1 MADKSPANAAT
12 IAVLPLLLIWM
23 AAILPVYY
31 PNMGGD
37 GLALPQNILAWAVMA
52 LTTLIVTFT
61 ICLGRTRLSL
71 TPTARL
77 LLLGIA
83 VLALPL
89 LYTRPEWREDAL
101 WRCAGLLG
109 GWLFY
114 VACLQLRL
122 NARQRELLLY
132 GLLFAV
138 SIQALLAA
146 LQLFAPGWAWVAPD
160 GGRVY
165 AVFQQPNVLG
175 SFIATGLALAQWAL
189 FLPAFSSARS
199 ERQRQVLL
207 FTLLT
212 AFVTVLV
219 LVQSRAGW
227 LGGAVAASLLLWR
240 LCRRRPRT
248 ARLACCAL
256 ALGLT
261 LGVTI
266 QLTGFGLGEQTG
278 FLDRSPSNGTRLTML
293 QDTVAMIFAK
303 PLLGWGY
310 GGFEYSF
317 AHFRLQTMPW
327 REVLEV
333 AGHPHNEILLWW
345 VEGGLPALAGI
356 AIVIVAGARL
366 LKRAWQRD
374 REAPAG
380 VRVGL
385 FLVLLPML
393 IHTQLEYPFYLS
405 APHWLAFLLL
415 LALLDGQTGEPRPQP
430 FAKALSLPVAMTM
443 VGVLVM
449 AFFAWQGRMALTQSE
464 RTLLTTI
471 DSIEQMPPPAA
482 WIYQERKTFD
492 EQSHA
497 LLVYNQ
503 TRDDALLTSYRQWA
517 NDYLERRIDANVYA
531 TLIMILRYQGAQA
544 EADAR
549 LREAAFLFAQDARFR

>member
-23 AAILPVYY
+23 AAILPVYH

-37 GLALPQNILAWAVMA
+37 GLALPQNILAWGVMA

-61 ICLGRTRLSL
+61 VCLGRIRLSL

-114 VACLQLRL
+114 VACLQLRVT
-122 NARQRELLLY
+122 ARQRERLLF

-138 SIQALLAA
+138 GIQALLAA
-146 LQLFAPGWAWVAPD
+146 LQLFAPALAWVSPN

-165 AVFQQPNVLG
+165 GVFQQPNVLG
-175 SFIATGLALAQWAL
+175 SFIATGLALALWLLLAPFSAPTRRQIPLLAL
-189 FLPAFSSARS
+189 LAAFSA
-199 ERQRQVLL
+199 L
-207 FTLLT
+207 
-212 AFVTVLV
+212 LV
-219 LVQSRAGW
+219 LIQSRAAW
-227 LGGAVAASLLLWR
+227 LGAALAAALLLWR
-240 LCRRRPRT
+240 FARQRPAASRW
-248 ARLACCAL
+248 AGGAL
-256 ALGLT
+256 LLGAAIGLT
-261 LGVTI
+261 VLF
-266 QLTGFGLGEQTG
+266 TGFGLETSGVL
-278 FLDRSPSNGTRLTML
+278 LDREFSNSARLTML
-293 QDTVAMIFAK
+293 HDVGAMILAK

-345 VEGGLPALAGI
+345 VEGGLTALAGI
-356 AIVIVAGARL
+356 AIVLAAGVRL
-366 LKRAWQRD
+366 LKSAWQRD
-374 REAPAG
+374 REQPNGA
-380 VRVGL
+380 RVGL

-415 LALLDGQTGEPRPQP
+415 LALLDGQTGEPRQLP
-430 FAKALSLPVAMTM
+430 FAKTLSLPVALAAL
-443 VGVLVM
+443 GVLVM
-449 AFFAWQGRMALTQSE
+449 AAFAWQGRMALTQSE
-464 RTLLTTI
+464 RTMLANI

-482 WIYQERKTFD
+482 WIYRERKTFD

-503 TRDDALLTSYRQWA
+503 TRDDALLTGYRQWA
-517 NDYLERRIDANVYA
+517 NAYLQHRIDANVYA
-531 TLIMILRYQGAQA
+531 TLIMILRYQGDQAQ
-544 EADAR
+544 ADAR
-549 LREAAFLFAQDARFR
+549 QREAAFLFARDARFR

>member
-1 MADKSPANAAT
+1 MADKSPAYAAT
-12 IAVLPLLLIWM
+12 IAVLLLIWM
-23 AAILPVYY
+23 AAVLPVYY
-31 PNMGGD
+31 PNMGGN
-37 GLALPQNILAWAVMA
+37 GLALPQNILAWGVMA

-61 ICLGRTRLSL
+61 VCLGRIRLSL

-114 VACLQLRL
+114 VACLQLRVT
-122 NARQRELLLY
+122 ARQRELLLF

-138 SIQALLAA
+138 GIQALLAA
-146 LQLFAPGWAWVAPD
+146 LQLFAPALAWVSPN

-165 AVFQQPNVLG
+165 GVFQQPNVLG
-175 SFIATGLALAQWAL
+175 SFIATGLALALWLLLASFSAPTRRQIPLLAL
-189 FLPAFSSARS
+189 LVAFSA
-199 ERQRQVLL
+199 L
-207 FTLLT
+207 
-212 AFVTVLV
+212 LV
-219 LVQSRAGW
+219 LIQSRAAW
-227 LGGAVAASLLLWR
+227 LGAALAAALLLWR
-240 LCRRRPRT
+240 FAHQRPAASRW
-248 ARLACCAL
+248 AGGAL
-256 ALGLT
+256 LLGAAIGLT
-261 LGVTI
+261 VLF
-266 QLTGFGLGEQTG
+266 TGFGLDGRAGLIGRE
-278 FLDRSPSNGTRLTML
+278 LSNSARLTML
-293 QDTVAMIFAK
+293 HDVGAMILAK

-345 VEGGLPALAGI
+345 VEGGLTALAGI
-356 AIVIVAGARL
+356 AIVLAAGVRL
-366 LKRAWQRD
+366 LKSAWQRD
-374 REAPAG
+374 REQPNGA
-380 VRVGL
+380 RVGL

-415 LALLDGQTGEPRPQP
+415 LALLDGQTGEPRQLP
-430 FAKALSLPVAMTM
+430 FAKALSLPVALAAL
-443 VGVLVM
+443 GVLVM
-449 AFFAWQGRMALTQSE
+449 AAFAWQGRMALTQSE
-464 RTLLTTI
+464 RTMLANI

-482 WIYQERKTFD
+482 WIYRERKTFD

-503 TRDDALLTSYRQWA
+503 TRDDALLTGYRQWA
-517 NDYLERRIDANVYA
+517 NAYLQRRIDANVYA
-531 TLIMILRYQGAQA
+531 TLIMILRYQGDQAQ
-544 EADAR
+544 ADAR
-549 LREAAFLFAQDARFR
+549 QREAAFLFARDARFR

>member
-23 AAILPVYY
+23 AAILPVYH

-37 GLALPQNILAWAVMA
+37 GLALPQNILAWGVMA

-61 ICLGRTRLSL
+61 VCLGRIRLSL

-114 VACLQLRL
+114 VACLQLRVT
-122 NARQRELLLY
+122 ARQRELLLF

-138 SIQALLAA
+138 GIQALLAA
-146 LQLFAPGWAWVAPD
+146 LQLFAPALAWVSPN

-165 AVFQQPNVLG
+165 GVFQQPNVLG
-175 SFIATGLALAQWAL
+175 SFIATGLALALWLLLAPFSAPTRRQIPLLAL
-189 FLPAFSSARS
+189 LAAFSA
-199 ERQRQVLL
+199 L
-207 FTLLT
+207 
-212 AFVTVLV
+212 LV
-219 LVQSRAGW
+219 LIQSRAAW
-227 LGGAVAASLLLWR
+227 LGAALAAALLLWR
-240 LCRRRPRT
+240 FARQRPAASRW
-248 ARLACCAL
+248 AGGAL
-256 ALGLT
+256 LLGAAIGLT
-261 LGVTI
+261 VLF
-266 QLTGFGLGEQTG
+266 TGFGLETSSVL
-278 FLDRSPSNGTRLTML
+278 LDREFSNSARLTML
-293 QDTVAMIFAK
+293 HDVGAMILAK
-303 PLLGWGY
+303 PVLGWGY

-317 AHFRLQTMPW
+317 AHFRLQEMPW

-345 VEGGLPALAGI
+345 VEGGLTALAGI
-356 AIVIVAGARL
+356 AIVLAAGVRL
-366 LKRAWQRD
+366 LKSAWQRD
-374 REAPAG
+374 REQPNGA
-380 VRVGL
+380 RVGL

-415 LALLDGQTGEPRPQP
+415 LALLDGQTGEPRPLP
-430 FAKALSLPVAMTM
+430 FAKALSLPVALAAL
-443 VGVLVM
+443 GVLVM
-449 AFFAWQGRMALTQSE
+449 AAFAWQGRMALTQSE
-464 RTLLTTI
+464 RTMLANI

-482 WIYQERKTFD
+482 WIYRERKTFD

-503 TRDDALLTSYRQWA
+503 TRDDALLTGYRQWA
-517 NDYLERRIDANVYA
+517 NAYLQHRIDANVYA
-531 TLIMILRYQGAQA
+531 TLIMILRYQGDQAQ
-544 EADAR
+544 ADAR
-549 LREAAFLFAQDARFR
+549 QREAAFLFARDARFR

>member
-1 MADKSPANAAT
+1 MTDKTAINAPA

-23 AAILPVYY
+23 AAILPFYH
-31 PNMGGD
+31 PNMGGG
-37 GLALPQNILAWAVMA
+37 GLALPQNILAWSAMA
-52 LTTLIVTFT
+52 LTTLLVTASV
-61 ICLGRTRLSL
+61 CLGRARLSL

-89 LYTRPEWREDAL
+89 LYTRAEWREDAL
-101 WRCAGLLG
+101 WRSAGLLG

-122 NARQRELLLY
+122 TTRQRDLLLY

-138 SIQALLAA
+138 SVQALLAA
-146 LQLFAPGWAWVAPD
+146 LQLFAPALAWVAPN
-160 GGRVY
+160 GHRVY
-165 AVFQQPNVLG
+165 GVFQQPNVLG
-175 SFIATGLALAQWAL
+175 SFIATGLALALWLLLAPLSTPTRRRQLPLLAL
-189 FLPAFSSARS
+189 LAAFSA
-199 ERQRQVLL
+199 L
-207 FTLLT
+207 
-212 AFVTVLV
+212 LV
-219 LVQSRAGW
+219 LIQSRAAW
-227 LGGAVAASLLLWR
+227 LGGALAAALLLWR
-240 LCRRRPRT
+240 FARQRPAASRW
-248 ARLACCAL
+248 AGGAL
-256 ALGLT
+256 LLGVAAGLTVLFTGLGLDSRA
-261 LGVTI
+261 
-266 QLTGFGLGEQTG
+266 GLIGRE
-278 FLDRSPSNGTRLTML
+278 LSNSARLTML
-293 QDTVAMIFAK
+293 HDVGAMILAK

-317 AHFRLQTMPW
+317 AHFRLQEMPW

-356 AIVIVAGARL
+356 VIVLVAGALL

-374 REAPAG
+374 REQPGGA
-380 VRVGL
+380 RVGL

-393 IHTQLEYPFYLS
+393 VHTQLEYPFYLS

-415 LALLDGQTGEPRPQP
+415 ALLDGQTGEPRPLP
-430 FAKALSLPVAMTM
+430 FAKALSLPVAMAAIGM
-443 VGVLVM
+443 LVM
-449 AFFAWQGRMALTQSE
+449 AIFAWQGRMALTQSE
-464 RTLLTTI
+464 RTMLASI

-482 WIYQERKTFD
+482 WIYRERKTFD

-503 TRDDALLTSYRQWA
+503 TRDDALLTGYRQWA
-517 NDYLERRIDANVYA
+517 NAYLQRRIDANVYA

-549 LREAAFLFAQDARFR
+549 QREAAFLFARDARFR

>member
-23 AAILPVYY
+23 AAVLQVYH

-37 GLALPQNILAWAVMA
+37 GLALPQNILAWGVMA

-61 ICLGRTRLSL
+61 VCLGRIHLSL

-114 VACLQLRL
+114 VACLQLRVT
-122 NARQRELLLY
+122 ARQRELLLF

-138 SIQALLAA
+138 GIQALLAA
-146 LQLFAPGWAWVAPD
+146 LQLFAPALAWVSPN

-165 AVFQQPNVLG
+165 GVFQQPNVLG
-175 SFIATGLALAQWAL
+175 SFIATGLALALWLLLAPLSAPTRRQIPLLAL
-189 FLPAFSSARS
+189 LAAFSA
-199 ERQRQVLL
+199 L
-207 FTLLT
+207 
-212 AFVTVLV
+212 LV
-219 LVQSRAGW
+219 LIQSRAAW
-227 LGGAVAASLLLWR
+227 LGAALAAALLLWR
-240 LCRRRPRT
+240 FARQRPAASRW
-248 ARLACCAL
+248 AGGAL
-256 ALGLT
+256 LLGAAIGLT
-261 LGVTI
+261 VLC
-266 QLTGFGLGEQTG
+266 TGFGLDGRAGLIGRE
-278 FLDRSPSNGTRLTML
+278 LSNSARLTML
-293 QDTVAMIFAK
+293 HDVGAMILAK

-345 VEGGLPALAGI
+345 VEGGLTALAGI
-356 AIVIVAGARL
+356 AIVLAAGVRL
-366 LKRAWQRD
+366 LKSAWQRD
-374 REAPAG
+374 REQQNGA
-380 VRVGL
+380 RVGL

-415 LALLDGQTGEPRPQP
+415 LALLDGQTGESRPLP
-430 FAKALSLPVAMTM
+430 FAKALSLPVALAAL
-443 VGVLVM
+443 GVLVM
-449 AFFAWQGRMALTQSE
+449 AAFAWQGRMALTQSE
-464 RTLLTTI
+464 RTMLANI

-482 WIYQERKTFD
+482 WIYRERKTFD

-503 TRDDALLTSYRQWA
+503 TRDDALLTGYRQWA
-517 NDYLERRIDANVYA
+517 NAYLQHRIDANVYA
-531 TLIMILRYQGAQA
+531 TLIMILRYQGDQAQ
-544 EADAR
+544 ADAR
-549 LREAAFLFAQDARFR
+549 QREAAFLFARDARFR

>member
-1 MADKSPANAAT
+1 MTDKTLANAPA
-12 IAVLPLLLIWM
+12 IAVLTLLLIWM
-23 AAILPVYY
+23 AVILPVYY

-37 GLALPQNILAWAVMA
+37 GLALPQNILAWSIMA

-61 ICLGRTRLSL
+61 VCLGRARLSL

-122 NARQRELLLY
+122 TARQRNLLLY

-138 SIQALLAA
+138 SVQALLAA
-146 LQLFAPGWAWVAPD
+146 LQLFAPTLAWVSPN
-160 GGRVY
+160 GSRVY
-165 AVFQQPNVLG
+165 GVFQQPNVLG
-175 SFIATGLALAQWAL
+175 SFIATGLALALWLLLAPLSTSTRRQ
-189 FLPAFSSARS
+189 LP
-199 ERQRQVLL
+199 LL
-207 FTLLT
+207 ALLT
-212 AFVTVLV
+212 AFSALLV
-219 LVQSRAGW
+219 LIQSRAAW
-227 LGGAVAASLLLWR
+227 LGGALAAALLLWR
-240 LCRRRPRT
+240 FAHQSPAASRW
-248 ARLACCAL
+248 AGGAL
-256 ALGLT
+256 LLGVALGLMG
-261 LGVTI
+261 LF
-266 QLTGFGLGEQTG
+266 TGQQELIAREG
-278 FLDRSPSNGTRLTML
+278 SNYSRLTML
-293 QDTVAMIFAK
+293 QDTLSMILAK

-317 AHFRLQTMPW
+317 AHFRLQAMPW

-356 AIVIVAGARL
+356 VLVFIAGALL

-374 REAPAG
+374 REQPAG
-380 VRVGL
+380 ARVGL

-393 IHTQLEYPFYLS
+393 VHTQLEYPFYLS

-415 LALLDGQTGEPRPQP
+415 LALLDGQTGAPRPLP
-430 FAKALSLPVAMTM
+430 FAKALSLPVAMAAI
-443 VGVLVM
+443 GVLVM
-449 AFFAWQGRMALTQSE
+449 AVFAWQGRMALTQSE
-464 RTLLTTI
+464 RTMLATI
-471 DSIEQMPPPAA
+471 DSIEQMPAPAA
-482 WIYQERKTFD
+482 WIYRERKTFD
-492 EQSHA
+492 EQSHS

-503 TRDDALLTSYRQWA
+503 TRDDALLTGYRQWA
-517 NDYLERRIDANVYA
+517 DAYLQRRIDANVYA

-549 LREAAFLFAQDARFR
+549 QREAAFLFSRDMRFR

>member
-1 MADKSPANAAT
+1 MADKSPAYAAT
-12 IAVLPLLLIWM
+12 IAVLLLIWM
-23 AAILPVYY
+23 AAVLPVYY

-37 GLALPQNILAWAVMA
+37 GLALPQNILAWGVMA

-61 ICLGRTRLSL
+61 VCLGRIRLSL

-114 VACLQLRL
+114 VACLQLRVT
-122 NARQRELLLY
+122 ARQRELLLF

-138 SIQALLAA
+138 GIQALLAA
-146 LQLFAPGWAWVAPD
+146 LQLFAPALAWVSPN

-165 AVFQQPNVLG
+165 GVFQQPNVLG
-175 SFIATGLALAQWAL
+175 SFIATGLALALWLLLAPFSAPTRRQIPLLAL
-189 FLPAFSSARS
+189 LAAFSA
-199 ERQRQVLL
+199 L
-207 FTLLT
+207 
-212 AFVTVLV
+212 LV
-219 LVQSRAGW
+219 LIQSRAAW
-227 LGGAVAASLLLWR
+227 LGAALAAALLLWR
-240 LCRRRPRT
+240 FARQRPAASRW
-248 ARLACCAL
+248 AGGAL
-256 ALGLT
+256 LLGAAIGLT
-261 LGVTI
+261 VLF
-266 QLTGFGLGEQTG
+266 TGFGLDGRAGLIGRE
-278 FLDRSPSNGTRLTML
+278 LSNSARLTML
-293 QDTVAMIFAK
+293 HDVGAMILAK

-345 VEGGLPALAGI
+345 VEGGLTALAGI
-356 AIVIVAGARL
+356 AIVLAAGVRL
-366 LKRAWQRD
+366 LKSAWQRD
-374 REAPAG
+374 REQPNGA
-380 VRVGL
+380 RVGL

-415 LALLDGQTGEPRPQP
+415 LALLDGQTGEPRQLP
-430 FAKALSLPVAMTM
+430 FAKALSLPVALAAL
-443 VGVLVM
+443 GVLVM
-449 AFFAWQGRMALTQSE
+449 AAFAWQGRMALTQSE
-464 RTLLTTI
+464 RTMLANI

-482 WIYQERKTFD
+482 WIYRERKTFD

-503 TRDDALLTSYRQWA
+503 TRDDALLTGYRQWA
-517 NDYLERRIDANVYA
+517 NAYLQRRIDANVYA
-531 TLIMILRYQGAQA
+531 TLIMILRYQGDQAQ
-544 EADAR
+544 ADAR
-549 LREAAFLFAQDARFR
+549 QREAAFLFARDARFR

>member
-1 MADKSPANAAT
+1 MTDKTLAKAPA
-12 IAVLPLLLIWM
+12 IAVLTLLLIWM
-23 AAILPVYY
+23 AVILPVYY

-37 GLALPQNILAWAVMA
+37 GLALPQNILAWSIMA

-61 ICLGRTRLSL
+61 VCLGRARLSL

-122 NARQRELLLY
+122 TARQRNLLLY

-138 SIQALLAA
+138 SVQALLAA
-146 LQLFAPGWAWVAPD
+146 LQLFAPTLAWVSPN
-160 GGRVY
+160 GSRVY
-165 AVFQQPNVLG
+165 GVFQQPNVLG
-175 SFIATGLALAQWAL
+175 SFIATGLALALWLLLAPLSTPTRRQ
-189 FLPAFSSARS
+189 LP
-199 ERQRQVLL
+199 LL
-207 FTLLT
+207 VLLT
-212 AFVTVLV
+212 AFSALLV
-219 LVQSRAGW
+219 LIQSRAAW
-227 LGGAVAASLLLWR
+227 LGGALAAALLLWR
-240 LCRRRPRT
+240 F
-248 ARLACCAL
+248 ARQSPAASRWAGGAL
-256 ALGLT
+256 LLGITLGLMG
-261 LGVTI
+261 LF
-266 QLTGFGLGEQTG
+266 TGQQALIAREG
-278 FLDRSPSNGTRLTML
+278 SNYSRLTML
-293 QDTVAMIFAK
+293 QDTLSMILAK

-317 AHFRLQTMPW
+317 AHFRLQAMPW

-356 AIVIVAGARL
+356 VLVFIAGALL

-374 REAPAG
+374 REQPASA
-380 VRVGL
+380 RVGL

-393 IHTQLEYPFYLS
+393 VHTQLEYPFYLS

-415 LALLDGQTGEPRPQP
+415 LALLDGQTGAPRPLP
-430 FAKALSLPVAMTM
+430 FAKALSLPVATAA

-449 AFFAWQGRMALTQSE
+449 AVFAWQGRMALTQSE
-464 RTLLTTI
+464 RTMLATI
-471 DSIEQMPPPAA
+471 DSIEQMPAPAA
-482 WIYQERKTFD
+482 WIYRERKTFD
-492 EQSHA
+492 EQSHS

-503 TRDDALLTSYRQWA
+503 TRDDALLTGYRQWA
-517 NDYLERRIDANVYA
+517 DAYLQRRIDANVYA

-549 LREAAFLFAQDARFR
+549 QREAAFLFSRDMRFR

>member
-1 MADKSPANAAT
+1 MTDKTPANAPA
-12 IAVLPLLLIWM
+12 IAVLTLLLIWM
-23 AAILPVYY
+23 AVILPVYY

-37 GLALPQNILAWAVMA
+37 GLALPQNILAWSIMA
-52 LTTLIVTFT
+52 LTMLIVTFT
-61 ICLGRTRLSL
+61 VCLGRARLSL

-122 NARQRELLLY
+122 TARQRNLLLY

-138 SIQALLAA
+138 SVQALLAA
-146 LQLFAPGWAWVAPD
+146 LQLFAPTLAWVSPN
-160 GGRVY
+160 GSRVY
-165 AVFQQPNVLG
+165 GVFQQPNVLG
-175 SFIATGLALAQWAL
+175 SFIATGLALALWLLLAPLSTSTRRQ
-189 FLPAFSSARS
+189 LP
-199 ERQRQVLL
+199 LL
-207 FTLLT
+207 ALLT
-212 AFVTVLV
+212 AFSALLV
-219 LVQSRAGW
+219 LIQSRAAW
-227 LGGAVAASLLLWR
+227 LGGALAAALLLWR
-240 LCRRRPRT
+240 FAHQSPVASRW
-248 ARLACCAL
+248 AGGAL
-256 ALGLT
+256 LLGVALGLMG
-261 LGVTI
+261 LF
-266 QLTGFGLGEQTG
+266 TGQQELIAREG
-278 FLDRSPSNGTRLTML
+278 SNYSRLTML
-293 QDTVAMIFAK
+293 QDTLSMILAK

-317 AHFRLQTMPW
+317 AHFRLQAMPW

-356 AIVIVAGARL
+356 VLVFIAGALL

-374 REAPAG
+374 REQPASA
-380 VRVGL
+380 RVGL

-393 IHTQLEYPFYLS
+393 VHTQLEYPFYLS

-415 LALLDGQTGEPRPQP
+415 LALLDGQTGAPRPLP
-430 FAKALSLPVAMTM
+430 FAKALSLPVATAA

-449 AFFAWQGRMALTQSE
+449 AVFAWQGRMALTQSE
-464 RTLLTTI
+464 RTMLATI
-471 DSIEQMPPPAA
+471 DSIEQMPAPAA
-482 WIYQERKTFD
+482 WLYRERKTFD
-492 EQSHA
+492 EQSHS

-503 TRDDALLTSYRQWA
+503 TRDDALLTGYRQWA
-517 NDYLERRIDANVYA
+517 NAYLQRRIDANVYA

-549 LREAAFLFAQDARFR
+549 QREAAFLFSRDMRFR

>member
-1 MADKSPANAAT
+1 MTDKTLANAPA
-12 IAVLPLLLIWM
+12 IAVLTLLLIWM
-23 AAILPVYY
+23 AVILPVYY

-37 GLALPQNILAWAVMA
+37 GLALPQNILAWSIMA

-61 ICLGRTRLSL
+61 VCLGRARLSL

-122 NARQRELLLY
+122 TARQRNLLLY

-138 SIQALLAA
+138 SVQALLAA
-146 LQLFAPGWAWVAPD
+146 LQLFAPTLAWVSPN
-160 GGRVY
+160 GSRVY
-165 AVFQQPNVLG
+165 GVFQQPNVLG
-175 SFIATGLALAQWAL
+175 SFIATGLALALWLLLAPLSTPTRRQ
-189 FLPAFSSARS
+189 LP
-199 ERQRQVLL
+199 LL
-207 FTLLT
+207 ALLT
-212 AFVTVLV
+212 AFSALLV
-219 LVQSRAGW
+219 LIQSRAAW
-227 LGGAVAASLLLWR
+227 LGGALAAALLLWR
-240 LCRRRPRT
+240 F
-248 ARLACCAL
+248 ARQSPAASRWAGGAL
-256 ALGLT
+256 LLGITLGLMG
-261 LGVTI
+261 LF
-266 QLTGFGLGEQTG
+266 TGQQELIAREG
-278 FLDRSPSNGTRLTML
+278 SNYSRLTML
-293 QDTVAMIFAK
+293 QDTLSMILAK

-317 AHFRLQTMPW
+317 AHFRLQAMPW

-356 AIVIVAGARL
+356 VLVFIAGALL

-374 REAPAG
+374 REQPAG
-380 VRVGL
+380 ARVGL

-393 IHTQLEYPFYLS
+393 VHTQLEYPFYLS

-415 LALLDGQTGEPRPQP
+415 LALLDGQTGAPRPLP
-430 FAKALSLPVAMTM
+430 FAKALSLPVAMAAI
-443 VGVLVM
+443 GVLVM
-449 AFFAWQGRMALTQSE
+449 AVFAWQGRMALTQSE
-464 RTLLTTI
+464 RTMLATI
-471 DSIEQMPPPAA
+471 DSIEQMPAPAA
-482 WIYQERKTFD
+482 WIYRERKTFD
-492 EQSHA
+492 EQSHS

-503 TRDDALLTSYRQWA
+503 TRDDALLTGYRQWA
-517 NDYLERRIDANVYA
+517 DAYLQRRIDANVYA

-549 LREAAFLFAQDARFR
+549 QREAAFLFSRDMRFR

>member
-1 MADKSPANAAT
+1 MIDKTPVSAPAT
-12 IAVLPLLLIWM
+12 AVLPLLLIWM
-23 AAILPVYY
+23 AMILPVYY

-37 GLALPQNILAWAVMA
+37 GLALPQNILAWSVMA

-61 ICLGRTRLSL
+61 VCLGRIRLSL

-114 VACLQLRL
+114 VACLQLRVT
-122 NARQRELLLY
+122 ARQRELLLF

-138 SIQALLAA
+138 GIQALLAA
-146 LQLFAPGWAWVAPD
+146 LQLFAPALAWVSPN

-165 AVFQQPNVLG
+165 GVFQQPNVLG
-175 SFIATGLALAQWAL
+175 SFIATGLALALWLLLAPFSAPTRRQIPLLAL
-189 FLPAFSSARS
+189 LAAFSA
-199 ERQRQVLL
+199 L
-207 FTLLT
+207 
-212 AFVTVLV
+212 LV
-219 LVQSRAGW
+219 LIQSRAAW
-227 LGGAVAASLLLWR
+227 LGAALAAALLLWR
-240 LCRRRPRT
+240 FARQRPAASRW
-248 ARLACCAL
+248 AGGAL
-256 ALGLT
+256 LLGAAIGLT
-261 LGVTI
+261 VLF
-266 QLTGFGLGEQTG
+266 TGFGLETSSVL
-278 FLDRSPSNGTRLTML
+278 LDREFSNSARLTML
-293 QDTVAMIFAK
+293 HDVGAMILAK

-317 AHFRLQTMPW
+317 AHFRLQAMPW

-356 AIVIVAGARL
+356 AIVLAAGVRL

-374 REAPAG
+374 REQPAG
-380 VRVGL
+380 ARIGL

-393 IHTQLEYPFYLS
+393 VHTQLEYPFYLS
-405 APHWLAFLLL
+405 TPHWLAFLLL
-415 LALLDGQTGEPRPQP
+415 LALLDGQTGEPRPLP
-430 FAKALSLPVAMTM
+430 FAKALSLPVAMAA
-443 VGVLVM
+443 VGVLAM
-449 AFFAWQGRMALTQSE
+449 AVFAWQGRMALTQSE
-464 RTLLTTI
+464 RTMLATI
-471 DSIEQMPPPAA
+471 DSIRQMPAPAA
-482 WIYQERKTFD
+482 WIYRERKTFD

-503 TRDDALLTSYRQWA
+503 TRDDALLTGYRQWA
-517 NDYLERRIDANVYA
+517 NAYLQRRIDANVYA

-544 EADAR
+544 EANAR
-549 LREAAFLFAQDARFR
+549 QREAAFLFARDMRFR

>member
-1 MADKSPANAAT
+1 MTDKAPVNAPA

-23 AAILPVYY
+23 TAILPFYH
-31 PNMGGD
+31 PNMGGS
-37 GLALPQNILAWAVMA
+37 GLALPQNILAWGAMA
-52 LTTLIVTFT
+52 LTTLIMTFT
-61 ICLGRTRLSL
+61 VCLGHARLSL

-122 NARQRELLLY
+122 TPRQRELLLY
-132 GLLFAV
+132 GLLFAIGV
-138 SIQALLAA
+138 QALLAA
-146 LQLFAPGWAWVAPD
+146 LQLFAPTLAWVAPN
-160 GGRVY
+160 GSRVY
-165 AVFQQPNVLG
+165 GVFQQPNVLG
-175 SFIATGLALAQWAL
+175 SFIATGLALALWLLLAPLSAPTWRRQLPLLAL
-189 FLPAFSSARS
+189 LAAFSA
-199 ERQRQVLL
+199 L
-207 FTLLT
+207 
-212 AFVTVLV
+212 LV
-219 LVQSRAGW
+219 LIQSRAAW
-227 LGGAVAASLLLWR
+227 LGGALAAVLLLWR
-240 LCRRRPRT
+240 F
-248 ARLACCAL
+248 ARQHPPVSRWAGGAL
-256 ALGLT
+256 LLGIALGLMV
-261 LGVTI
+261 LF
-266 QLTGFGLGEQTG
+266 TGFGLDG
-278 FLDRSPSNGTRLTML
+278 RSGLIAREGSNYSRLTML
-293 QDTVAMIFAK
+293 QDTLSMILAK

-317 AHFRLQTMPW
+317 AHFRLQAMPW

-356 AIVIVAGARL
+356 VIVLIAGALL

-374 REAPAG
+374 RKQPAG
-380 VRVGL
+380 ARVGL

-393 IHTQLEYPFYLS
+393 VHTQLEYPFYLS

-415 LALLDGQTGEPRPQP
+415 LALLDGQTGEPRPLP
-430 FAKALSLPVAMTM
+430 FAKALSLPVAMAA

-449 AFFAWQGRMALTQSE
+449 VVFAWQGRMALTQSE
-464 RTLLTTI
+464 RTMLATI
-471 DSIEQMPPPAA
+471 DSIEQMPPPSA
-482 WIYQERKTFD
+482 WIYRERKTFD

-503 TRDDALLTSYRQWA
+503 TRDDALLTGYRQWA
-517 NDYLERRIDANVYA
+517 NAYLQRRIDANVYA

-549 LREAAFLFAQDARFR
+549 LREAAFLFSRDARFR

>member
-23 AAILPVYY
+23 AAILPVYH

-37 GLALPQNILAWAVMA
+37 GLALPQNILAWGVMA

-61 ICLGRTRLSL
+61 VCLGRIRLSL

-114 VACLQLRL
+114 VACLQLRVT
-122 NARQRELLLY
+122 ARQRELLLF

-138 SIQALLAA
+138 GIQALLAA
-146 LQLFAPGWAWVAPD
+146 LQLFAPALAWVSPN

-165 AVFQQPNVLG
+165 GVFQQPNVLG
-175 SFIATGLALAQWAL
+175 SFIATGLALALWLLLAPFSAPTRRQIPLLAL
-189 FLPAFSSARS
+189 LAAFSA
-199 ERQRQVLL
+199 L
-207 FTLLT
+207 
-212 AFVTVLV
+212 LV
-219 LVQSRAGW
+219 LIQSRAAW
-227 LGGAVAASLLLWR
+227 LGAALAAALLLWR
-240 LCRRRPRT
+240 FARQRPAASRW
-248 ARLACCAL
+248 AGGAL
-256 ALGLT
+256 LLGAAIGLT
-261 LGVTI
+261 VLF
-266 QLTGFGLGEQTG
+266 TGFGLETSSVL
-278 FLDRSPSNGTRLTML
+278 LDREFSNSARLTML
-293 QDTVAMIFAK
+293 HDVGAMILAK
-303 PLLGWGY
+303 PVLGWGY

-345 VEGGLPALAGI
+345 VEGGLTALAGI
-356 AIVIVAGARL
+356 AIVLAAGVRL
-366 LKRAWQRD
+366 LKSAWQRD
-374 REAPAG
+374 REQPNGA
-380 VRVGL
+380 RVGL

-415 LALLDGQTGEPRPQP
+415 LALLDGQTGEPRPLP
-430 FAKALSLPVAMTM
+430 FAKALSLPVALAAL
-443 VGVLVM
+443 GVLVM
-449 AFFAWQGRMALTQSE
+449 AAFAWQGRMALTQSE
-464 RTLLTTI
+464 RTMLANI

-482 WIYQERKTFD
+482 WIYRERKTFD

-503 TRDDALLTSYRQWA
+503 TRDDALLTGYRQWA
-517 NDYLERRIDANVYA
+517 NAYLQRRIDANVYA
-531 TLIMILRYQGAQA
+531 TLIMILRYQGDQAQ
-544 EADAR
+544 ADAR
-549 LREAAFLFAQDARFR
+549 QREAAFLFARDARFR

>member
-1 MADKSPANAAT
+1 MTDKTLANAPA
-12 IAVLPLLLIWM
+12 IAVLTLLLIWM
-23 AAILPVYY
+23 AVILPVYY

-37 GLALPQNILAWAVMA
+37 GLALPQNILAWSIMA

-61 ICLGRTRLSL
+61 VCLGRARLSL

-122 NARQRELLLY
+122 TARQRNLLLY

-138 SIQALLAA
+138 SVQALLAA
-146 LQLFAPGWAWVAPD
+146 LQLFAPTLAWVSPN
-160 GGRVY
+160 GSRVY
-165 AVFQQPNVLG
+165 GVFQQPNVLG
-175 SFIATGLALAQWAL
+175 SFIATGLALALWLLLAPLSTPTRRQ
-189 FLPAFSSARS
+189 LP
-199 ERQRQVLL
+199 LL
-207 FTLLT
+207 ALLT
-212 AFVTVLV
+212 AFSALLV
-219 LVQSRAGW
+219 LIQSRAAW
-227 LGGAVAASLLLWR
+227 LGGALAAALLLWR
-240 LCRRRPRT
+240 F
-248 ARLACCAL
+248 ARQSPAASRWAGGAL
-256 ALGLT
+256 LLGITLGLMG
-261 LGVTI
+261 LF
-266 QLTGFGLGEQTG
+266 TGQQELIAREG
-278 FLDRSPSNGTRLTML
+278 SNYSRLTML
-293 QDTVAMIFAK
+293 QDTLSMILAK

-317 AHFRLQTMPW
+317 AHFRLQAMPW

-356 AIVIVAGARL
+356 VLVFIAGALL

-374 REAPAG
+374 REQPAG
-380 VRVGL
+380 ARVGL

-393 IHTQLEYPFYLS
+393 VHTQLEYPFYLS

-415 LALLDGQTGEPRPQP
+415 LALLDGQTGAPRPLP
-430 FAKALSLPVAMTM
+430 FAKALSLPVATAA

-449 AFFAWQGRMALTQSE
+449 AVFAWQGRMALTQSE
-464 RTLLTTI
+464 RTMLATI
-471 DSIEQMPPPAA
+471 DSIEQMPAPAA
-482 WIYQERKTFD
+482 WIYRERKTFD
-492 EQSHA
+492 EQSHS

-503 TRDDALLTSYRQWA
+503 TRDDALLTGYRQWA
-517 NDYLERRIDANVYA
+517 NAYLQRRIDANVYA

-544 EADAR
+544 EANAR
-549 LREAAFLFAQDARFR
+549 QREAAFLFSRDMRFR

>member
-1 MADKSPANAAT
+1 MTDKTPANAPA
-12 IAVLPLLLIWM
+12 IAVLTLLLIWM
-23 AAILPVYY
+23 VVILPVYY

-37 GLALPQNILAWAVMA
+37 GLALPQNILAWSIMA

-61 ICLGRTRLSL
+61 VCLGRARLSL

-122 NARQRELLLY
+122 TARQRNLLLY

-138 SIQALLAA
+138 SVQALLAA
-146 LQLFAPGWAWVAPD
+146 LQLFAPTLAWVSPN
-160 GGRVY
+160 GSRVY
-165 AVFQQPNVLG
+165 GVFQQPNVLG
-175 SFIATGLALAQWAL
+175 SFIATGLALALWLLLAPLSASTRRQ
-189 FLPAFSSARS
+189 LP
-199 ERQRQVLL
+199 LL
-207 FTLLT
+207 ALLT
-212 AFVTVLV
+212 AFSALLV
-219 LVQSRAGW
+219 LIQSRAAW
-227 LGGAVAASLLLWR
+227 LGGALAAALLLWR
-240 LCRRRPRT
+240 F
-248 ARLACCAL
+248 ARQSPAASRWAGGAL
-256 ALGLT
+256 LLGITLGLMG
-261 LGVTI
+261 LF
-266 QLTGFGLGEQTG
+266 TGQQELIAREG
-278 FLDRSPSNGTRLTML
+278 SNYSRLTML
-293 QDTVAMIFAK
+293 QDTLSMILAK

-317 AHFRLQTMPW
+317 AHFRLQAMPW

-356 AIVIVAGARL
+356 VLVFIAGALL

-374 REAPAG
+374 REQPAG
-380 VRVGL
+380 ARVGL
-385 FLVLLPML
+385 FLVLLPVL
-393 IHTQLEYPFYLS
+393 VHTQLEYPFYLS

-415 LALLDGQTGEPRPQP
+415 LALLDGQTGAPRPLP
-430 FAKALSLPVAMTM
+430 FAKALSLPVATAA

-449 AFFAWQGRMALTQSE
+449 AVFAWQGRMALTQSE
-464 RTLLTTI
+464 RTMLATI
-471 DSIEQMPPPAA
+471 DSIEQMPAPAA
-482 WIYQERKTFD
+482 WIYRERKTFD
-492 EQSHA
+492 EQSHS

-503 TRDDALLTSYRQWA
+503 TRDDALLTGYRQWA
-517 NDYLERRIDANVYA
+517 DAYLQRRIDANVYA

-549 LREAAFLFAQDARFR
+549 QREAAFLFSRDMRFR

>member
-1 MADKSPANAAT
+1 MTDKTLAKAPA
-12 IAVLPLLLIWM
+12 IAVLTLLLIWM
-23 AAILPVYY
+23 AVILPVYY

-37 GLALPQNILAWAVMA
+37 GLALPQNILAWSIMA

-61 ICLGRTRLSL
+61 VCLGRARLSL

-122 NARQRELLLY
+122 TARQRNLLLY

-138 SIQALLAA
+138 SVQALLAA
-146 LQLFAPGWAWVAPD
+146 LQLFAPTLAWVSPN
-160 GGRVY
+160 GSRVY
-165 AVFQQPNVLG
+165 GVFQQPNVLG
-175 SFIATGLALAQWAL
+175 SFIATGLALALWLLLAPLSTSTRRQ
-189 FLPAFSSARS
+189 LP
-199 ERQRQVLL
+199 LL
-207 FTLLT
+207 ALLT
-212 AFVTVLV
+212 AFSALLV
-219 LVQSRAGW
+219 LIQSRAAW
-227 LGGAVAASLLLWR
+227 LGGALAAALLLWR
-240 LCRRRPRT
+240 F
-248 ARLACCAL
+248 ARQSPAASRWAGGAL
-256 ALGLT
+256 LLGITLGLMG
-261 LGVTI
+261 LF
-266 QLTGFGLGEQTG
+266 TGQQALIAREG
-278 FLDRSPSNGTRLTML
+278 SNYSRLTML
-293 QDTVAMIFAK
+293 QDTLSMILAK

-317 AHFRLQTMPW
+317 AHFRLQAMPW

-356 AIVIVAGARL
+356 VLVFIAGALL

-374 REAPAG
+374 REQPAG
-380 VRVGL
+380 ARVGL

-393 IHTQLEYPFYLS
+393 VHTQLEYPFYLS

-415 LALLDGQTGEPRPQP
+415 LALLDGQTGAPRPLP
-430 FAKALSLPVAMTM
+430 FAKALSLPVATAA

-449 AFFAWQGRMALTQSE
+449 AVFAWQGRMALTQSE
-464 RTLLTTI
+464 RTMLATI
-471 DSIEQMPPPAA
+471 DSIEQMPAPAA
-482 WIYQERKTFD
+482 WIYRERKTFD
-492 EQSHA
+492 EQSHS

-503 TRDDALLTSYRQWA
+503 TRDDALLTGYRQWA
-517 NDYLERRIDANVYA
+517 DAYLQRRIDANVYA

-544 EADAR
+544 EANAR
-549 LREAAFLFAQDARFR
+549 QREAAFLFSRDMRFR

>member
-23 AAILPVYY
+23 AAVLPVYH

-37 GLALPQNILAWAVMA
+37 GLALPQNILAWGVMA

-61 ICLGRTRLSL
+61 VCLGRIHLSL

-114 VACLQLRL
+114 VACLQLRVT
-122 NARQRELLLY
+122 ARQRELLLF
-132 GLLFAV
+132 GLLFTV
-138 SIQALLAA
+138 GIQALLAA
-146 LQLFAPGWAWVAPD
+146 LQLFAPALAWVSPN

-165 AVFQQPNVLG
+165 GVFQQPNVLG
-175 SFIATGLALAQWAL
+175 SFIATGLALALWLLLAPYSAPTRRQIPLLAL
-189 FLPAFSSARS
+189 LAAFSA
-199 ERQRQVLL
+199 L
-207 FTLLT
+207 
-212 AFVTVLV
+212 LV
-219 LVQSRAGW
+219 LIQSRAAW
-227 LGGAVAASLLLWR
+227 LGAALAAALLLWR
-240 LCRRRPRT
+240 FAHQRPAASRW
-248 ARLACCAL
+248 AGGAL
-256 ALGLT
+256 LLGAAIGLT
-261 LGVTI
+261 VLF
-266 QLTGFGLGEQTG
+266 TGFGLETNSVL
-278 FLDRSPSNGTRLTML
+278 LDREFSNSARLTML
-293 QDTVAMIFAK
+293 HDVGAMILAK

-345 VEGGLPALAGI
+345 VEGGLTALAGI
-356 AIVIVAGARL
+356 AIVLAAGVRL
-366 LKRAWQRD
+366 LKSAWQRD
-374 REAPAG
+374 REQPNGA
-380 VRVGL
+380 RVGL

-415 LALLDGQTGEPRPQP
+415 LALLDGQTGEPRPLP
-430 FAKALSLPVAMTM
+430 FAKALSLPVALAAL
-443 VGVLVM
+443 GVLVM
-449 AFFAWQGRMALTQSE
+449 AAFAWQGRMALTQSE
-464 RTLLTTI
+464 RTMLANI

-482 WIYQERKTFD
+482 WIYRERKAFD

-503 TRDDALLTSYRQWA
+503 TRDDALLTGYRQWA
-517 NDYLERRIDANVYA
+517 NAYLQRRIDANVYA
-531 TLIMILRYQGAQA
+531 TLIMILRYQGDQAQ
-544 EADAR
+544 ADAR
-549 LREAAFLFAQDARFR
+549 QREAAFLFARDARFR

>member
-1 MADKSPANAAT
+1 MTDKTPAKAPA
-12 IAVLPLLLIWM
+12 IAVLTLLLIWM
-23 AAILPVYY
+23 VVILPVYY

-37 GLALPQNILAWAVMA
+37 GLALPQNILAWSIMA

-61 ICLGRTRLSL
+61 VCLGRARLSL

-122 NARQRELLLY
+122 TARQRNLLLY

-138 SIQALLAA
+138 SVQALLAA
-146 LQLFAPGWAWVAPD
+146 LQLFAPTLAWVSPN
-160 GGRVY
+160 GSRVY
-165 AVFQQPNVLG
+165 GVFQQPNVLG
-175 SFIATGLALAQWAL
+175 SFIATGLALALWLLLAPLSTPTRRQ
-189 FLPAFSSARS
+189 LP
-199 ERQRQVLL
+199 LL
-207 FTLLT
+207 ALLT
-212 AFVTVLV
+212 AFSALLV
-219 LVQSRAGW
+219 LIQSRAAW
-227 LGGAVAASLLLWR
+227 LGGALAAALLLWR
-240 LCRRRPRT
+240 FAHQSPAASRW
-248 ARLACCAL
+248 AGGAL
-256 ALGLT
+256 LLGVALGLMG
-261 LGVTI
+261 LF
-266 QLTGFGLGEQTG
+266 TGQQELIAREG
-278 FLDRSPSNGTRLTML
+278 SNYSRLTML
-293 QDTVAMIFAK
+293 QDTLSMILAK

-317 AHFRLQTMPW
+317 AHFRLQAMPW

-356 AIVIVAGARL
+356 VLVFIAGALL

-374 REAPAG
+374 REQPAG
-380 VRVGL
+380 ARVGL

-393 IHTQLEYPFYLS
+393 VHTQLEYPFYLS

-415 LALLDGQTGEPRPQP
+415 LALLDGQTGAPRPLP
-430 FAKALSLPVAMTM
+430 FAKALSLPVAMAAI
-443 VGVLVM
+443 GVLVM
-449 AFFAWQGRMALTQSE
+449 AVFAWQGRMALTQSE
-464 RTLLTTI
+464 RTMLATI
-471 DSIEQMPPPAA
+471 DSIEQMPAPAA
-482 WIYQERKTFD
+482 WIYRERKTFD
-492 EQSHA
+492 EQSHS

-503 TRDDALLTSYRQWA
+503 TRDDALLTGYRQWA
-517 NDYLERRIDANVYA
+517 DAYLQRRIDANVYA

-549 LREAAFLFAQDARFR
+549 QREAAFLFSRDMRFR

>member
-23 AAILPVYY
+23 AAILPVYH

-37 GLALPQNILAWAVMA
+37 GLALPQNILAWGVMA

-61 ICLGRTRLSL
+61 VCLGRIRLSL

-114 VACLQLRL
+114 VACLQLRVT
-122 NARQRELLLY
+122 ARQRELLLF

-138 SIQALLAA
+138 GIQALLAA
-146 LQLFAPGWAWVAPD
+146 LQLFAPALAWVSPN

-165 AVFQQPNVLG
+165 GVFQQPNVLG
-175 SFIATGLALAQWAL
+175 SFIATGLALALWLLLAPFSAPTRRQIPLLAL
-189 FLPAFSSARS
+189 LAAFSA
-199 ERQRQVLL
+199 L
-207 FTLLT
+207 
-212 AFVTVLV
+212 LV
-219 LVQSRAGW
+219 LIQSRAAW
-227 LGGAVAASLLLWR
+227 LGAALAAALLLWR
-240 LCRRRPRT
+240 FARQRPAASRW
-248 ARLACCAL
+248 AGGAL
-256 ALGLT
+256 LLGAAIGLT
-261 LGVTI
+261 VLF
-266 QLTGFGLGEQTG
+266 TGFGLETSSAL
-278 FLDRSPSNGTRLTML
+278 LDREFSNSARLTML
-293 QDTVAMIFAK
+293 HDVGAMILAK
-303 PLLGWGY
+303 PVLGWGY

-345 VEGGLPALAGI
+345 VEGGLTALAGI
-356 AIVIVAGARL
+356 AIVLAAGVRL
-366 LKRAWQRD
+366 LKSAWQRD
-374 REAPAG
+374 REQPNGA
-380 VRVGL
+380 RVGL

-415 LALLDGQTGEPRPQP
+415 LALLDGQTGEPRPLP
-430 FAKALSLPVAMTM
+430 FAKALSLPVALAAL
-443 VGVLVM
+443 GVLVM
-449 AFFAWQGRMALTQSE
+449 AAFAWQGRMALTQSE
-464 RTLLTTI
+464 RTMLANI

-482 WIYQERKTFD
+482 WIYRERKAFD

-503 TRDDALLTSYRQWA
+503 TRDDALLTGYRQWA
-517 NDYLERRIDANVYA
+517 NAYLQRRIDANVYA
-531 TLIMILRYQGAQA
+531 TLIMILRYQGDQAQ
-544 EADAR
+544 ADAR
-549 LREAAFLFAQDARFR
+549 QREAAFLFARDARFR

>member
-1 MADKSPANAAT
+1 MTDKTLAKAPA
-12 IAVLPLLLIWM
+12 IAVLTLLLIWM
-23 AAILPVYY
+23 AVILPVYY

-37 GLALPQNILAWAVMA
+37 GLALPQNILAWSIMA

-61 ICLGRTRLSL
+61 VCLGRARLSL

-122 NARQRELLLY
+122 TARQRNLLLY

-138 SIQALLAA
+138 SVQALLAA
-146 LQLFAPGWAWVAPD
+146 LQLFAPTLAWVSPN
-160 GGRVY
+160 GSRVY
-165 AVFQQPNVLG
+165 GVFQQPNVLG
-175 SFIATGLALAQWAL
+175 SFIATGLALALWLLLAPLSTPTRRQ
-189 FLPAFSSARS
+189 LP
-199 ERQRQVLL
+199 LL
-207 FTLLT
+207 ALLT
-212 AFVTVLV
+212 AFSALLV
-219 LVQSRAGW
+219 LIQSRAAW
-227 LGGAVAASLLLWR
+227 LGGTLAAALLLWR
-240 LCRRRPRT
+240 F
-248 ARLACCAL
+248 ARQSPAASRWAGGAL
-256 ALGLT
+256 LLGVALGLMG
-261 LGVTI
+261 LF
-266 QLTGFGLGEQTG
+266 TGQQELIAREG
-278 FLDRSPSNGTRLTML
+278 SNYSRLTML
-293 QDTVAMIFAK
+293 QDTLSMILAK

-317 AHFRLQTMPW
+317 AHFRLQAMPW

-356 AIVIVAGARL
+356 VLVFIAGALL

-374 REAPAG
+374 REQPAG
-380 VRVGL
+380 ARVGL

-393 IHTQLEYPFYLS
+393 VHTQLEYPFYLS

-415 LALLDGQTGEPRPQP
+415 LALLDGQTGAPRPLS
-430 FAKALSLPVAMTM
+430 FAKALSLPVATAA

-449 AFFAWQGRMALTQSE
+449 AVFAWQGRMALTQSE
-464 RTLLTTI
+464 RTMLATI
-471 DSIEQMPPPAA
+471 DSIEQMPAPAA
-482 WIYQERKTFD
+482 WIYRERKTFD
-492 EQSHA
+492 EQSHS

-503 TRDDALLTSYRQWA
+503 TRDDALLTGYRQWA
-517 NDYLERRIDANVYA
+517 DAYLQRRIDANVYA
-531 TLIMILRYQGAQA
+531 TLITILRYQGAQA

-549 LREAAFLFAQDARFR
+549 QREAAFLFSRDMRFR

>member
-23 AAILPVYY
+23 AAILPVYH

-37 GLALPQNILAWAVMA
+37 GLALPQNILAWGVMA

-61 ICLGRTRLSL
+61 VCLGRIRLSL

-114 VACLQLRL
+114 VACLQLRVT
-122 NARQRELLLY
+122 ARQRELLLF

-138 SIQALLAA
+138 GIQALLAA
-146 LQLFAPGWAWVAPD
+146 LQLFAPALAWVSPN

-165 AVFQQPNVLG
+165 GVFQQPNVLG
-175 SFIATGLALAQWAL
+175 SFIATGLALALWLLLAPFSAPTRRQIPLLAL
-189 FLPAFSSARS
+189 LAAFS
-199 ERQRQVLL
+199 
-207 FTLLT
+207 TLL
-212 AFVTVLV
+212 VLI
-219 LVQSRAGW
+219 QSRAAW
-227 LGGAVAASLLLWR
+227 LGAALAAALLLWR
-240 LCRRRPRT
+240 FARQRPAASRW
-248 ARLACCAL
+248 AGGAL
-256 ALGLT
+256 LLGAAIGLT
-261 LGVTI
+261 VLF
-266 QLTGFGLGEQTG
+266 TGFGLETSSVL
-278 FLDRSPSNGTRLTML
+278 LDREFSNSARLTML
-293 QDTVAMIFAK
+293 HDVGAMILAK

-345 VEGGLPALAGI
+345 VEGGLTALAGI
-356 AIVIVAGARL
+356 AIVLAAGVRL
-366 LKRAWQRD
+366 LKSAWQRD
-374 REAPAG
+374 REQPNGA
-380 VRVGL
+380 RVGL

-415 LALLDGQTGEPRPQP
+415 LALLDGQTGEPRQLP
-430 FAKALSLPVAMTM
+430 FAKALSLPVALAAL
-443 VGVLVM
+443 GVLVM
-449 AFFAWQGRMALTQSE
+449 AAFAWQGRMALTQSE
-464 RTLLTTI
+464 RTMLANI

-482 WIYQERKTFD
+482 WIYRERKTFD

-503 TRDDALLTSYRQWA
+503 TRDDALLTGYRQWA
-517 NDYLERRIDANVYA
+517 NAYLQRRIDANVYA
-531 TLIMILRYQGAQA
+531 TLIMILRYQGDQAQ
-544 EADAR
+544 ADAR
-549 LREAAFLFAQDARFR
+549 QREAAFLFARDARFR

>member
-1 MADKSPANAAT
+1 MIDKTPVSAPAT
-12 IAVLPLLLIWM
+12 AVLPLLLIWM
-23 AAILPVYY
+23 AVILPVYY

-37 GLALPQNILAWAVMA
+37 GLALPQNILAWGVMA

-61 ICLGRTRLSL
+61 VCLGRIRLSL

-114 VACLQLRL
+114 VACLQLRVT
-122 NARQRELLLY
+122 ARQRELLLF

-138 SIQALLAA
+138 GIQALLAA
-146 LQLFAPGWAWVAPD
+146 LQLFAPALAWVSPN

-165 AVFQQPNVLG
+165 GVFQQPNVLG
-175 SFIATGLALAQWAL
+175 SFIATGLALALWLLLAPFSAPTRRQIPLLAL
-189 FLPAFSSARS
+189 LAAFSA
-199 ERQRQVLL
+199 L
-207 FTLLT
+207 
-212 AFVTVLV
+212 LV
-219 LVQSRAGW
+219 LIQSRAAW
-227 LGGAVAASLLLWR
+227 LGAALAAALLLWR
-240 LCRRRPRT
+240 FARQRPAASRW
-248 ARLACCAL
+248 AGGAL
-256 ALGLT
+256 LLGAAIGLT
-261 LGVTI
+261 VLF
-266 QLTGFGLGEQTG
+266 TGFGLETSSVL
-278 FLDRSPSNGTRLTML
+278 LDREFSNSARLTML
-293 QDTVAMIFAK
+293 HDVGAMILAK

-317 AHFRLQTMPW
+317 AHFRLQAMPW

-356 AIVIVAGARL
+356 AIVLAAGVRL

-374 REAPAG
+374 REQPAG
-380 VRVGL
+380 ARIGL

-393 IHTQLEYPFYLS
+393 VHTQLEYPFYLS
-405 APHWLAFLLL
+405 TPHWLAFLLL
-415 LALLDGQTGEPRPQP
+415 LALLDGQTGEPRPLP
-430 FAKALSLPVAMTM
+430 FAKALSLPVAMAA
-443 VGVLVM
+443 VGVLAM
-449 AFFAWQGRMALTQSE
+449 AVFAWQGRMALTQSE
-464 RTLLTTI
+464 RTMLATI
-471 DSIEQMPPPAA
+471 DSIRQMPAPAA
-482 WIYQERKTFD
+482 WIYRERKTFD

-503 TRDDALLTSYRQWA
+503 TRDDALLTGYRQWA
-517 NDYLERRIDANVYA
+517 NAYLQRRIDANVYA

-544 EADAR
+544 EANAR
-549 LREAAFLFAQDARFR
+549 QREAAFLFARDMRFR

>member
-1 MADKSPANAAT
+1 MTDKTLANAPA
-12 IAVLPLLLIWM
+12 IAVLTLLLIWM
-23 AAILPVYY
+23 AVILPVYY

-37 GLALPQNILAWAVMA
+37 GLALPQNILAWSIMA

-61 ICLGRTRLSL
+61 VCLGRARLSL

-122 NARQRELLLY
+122 TARQRNLLLY

-138 SIQALLAA
+138 SVQALLAA
-146 LQLFAPGWAWVAPD
+146 LQLFAPALAWVSPN
-160 GGRVY
+160 GSRVY
-165 AVFQQPNVLG
+165 GVFQQPNVLG
-175 SFIATGLALAQWAL
+175 SFIATGLALALWLLLAPLSTPTRRQ
-189 FLPAFSSARS
+189 LP
-199 ERQRQVLL
+199 LL
-207 FTLLT
+207 ALLT
-212 AFVTVLV
+212 AFSALLV
-219 LVQSRAGW
+219 LIQSRAAW
-227 LGGAVAASLLLWR
+227 LGGALAAALLLWR
-240 LCRRRPRT
+240 FAHQSPAASRW
-248 ARLACCAL
+248 AGGAL
-256 ALGLT
+256 LLGVALGLMG
-261 LGVTI
+261 LF
-266 QLTGFGLGEQTG
+266 TGQQELIAREG
-278 FLDRSPSNGTRLTML
+278 SNYSRLTML
-293 QDTVAMIFAK
+293 QDTLSMILAK

-317 AHFRLQTMPW
+317 AHFRLQAMPW

-356 AIVIVAGARL
+356 VLVFIAGALL

-374 REAPAG
+374 REQPTGA
-380 VRVGL
+380 RVGL

-393 IHTQLEYPFYLS
+393 VHTQLEYPFYLS

-415 LALLDGQTGEPRPQP
+415 LALLDGQTGAPRPLP
-430 FAKALSLPVAMTM
+430 FAKALSLPVATAA

-449 AFFAWQGRMALTQSE
+449 AVFAWQGRMALTQSE
-464 RTLLTTI
+464 RTMLATI
-471 DSIEQMPPPAA
+471 DSIEQMPAPAA
-482 WIYQERKTFD
+482 WIYRERKTFD
-492 EQSHA
+492 EQSHS

-503 TRDDALLTSYRQWA
+503 TRDDALLTGYRQWA
-517 NDYLERRIDANVYA
+517 DAYLQRRIDANVYA
-531 TLIMILRYQGAQA
+531 TLITILRYQGAQA

-549 LREAAFLFAQDARFR
+549 QREAAFLFSRDMRFR

>member
-1 MADKSPANAAT
+1 MTDKTLANAPA
-12 IAVLPLLLIWM
+12 IAVLTLLLIWM
-23 AAILPVYY
+23 AVILPVYY

-37 GLALPQNILAWAVMA
+37 GLALPQNILAWSIMA

-61 ICLGRTRLSL
+61 VCLGRARLSL

-122 NARQRELLLY
+122 TARQRNLLLY

-138 SIQALLAA
+138 SVQALLAA
-146 LQLFAPGWAWVAPD
+146 LQLFAPTLAWVSPN
-160 GGRVY
+160 GSRVY
-165 AVFQQPNVLG
+165 GVFQQPNVLG
-175 SFIATGLALAQWAL
+175 SFIATGLALALWLLLAPLSTPTRRQ
-189 FLPAFSSARS
+189 LPPLA
-199 ERQRQVLL
+199 
-207 FTLLT
+207 LLT
-212 AFVTVLV
+212 AFSALLV
-219 LVQSRAGW
+219 LIQSRAAW
-227 LGGAVAASLLLWR
+227 LGGALAAALLLWR
-240 LCRRRPRT
+240 F
-248 ARLACCAL
+248 ARQSPAASRWAGGAL
-256 ALGLT
+256 LLGVALGLMG
-261 LGVTI
+261 LF
-266 QLTGFGLGEQTG
+266 TGQQELIAREG
-278 FLDRSPSNGTRLTML
+278 SNYSRLTML
-293 QDTVAMIFAK
+293 QDTLSMILAK

-317 AHFRLQTMPW
+317 AHFRLQAMPW

-356 AIVIVAGARL
+356 VLVFIAGALL

-374 REAPAG
+374 REQPAG
-380 VRVGL
+380 ARVGL

-393 IHTQLEYPFYLS
+393 VHTQLEYPFYLS

-415 LALLDGQTGEPRPQP
+415 LALLDGQTGAPRPLP
-430 FAKALSLPVAMTM
+430 FAKALSLPVAMAAI
-443 VGVLVM
+443 GVLVM
-449 AFFAWQGRMALTQSE
+449 AVFAWQGRMALTQSE
-464 RTLLTTI
+464 RTMLATI
-471 DSIEQMPPPAA
+471 DSIEQMPAPAA
-482 WIYQERKTFD
+482 WLYQERKTFD
-492 EQSHA
+492 EQSHS

-503 TRDDALLTSYRQWA
+503 TRDDALLTGYRQWA
-517 NDYLERRIDANVYA
+517 NAYLQRRIDANVYA

-549 LREAAFLFAQDARFR
+549 QREAAFLFSRDMRFR

>member
-1 MADKSPANAAT
+1 MTDKTPAKAPA
-12 IAVLPLLLIWM
+12 IAVLTLLLIWM
-23 AAILPVYY
+23 AVILPVYY

-37 GLALPQNILAWAVMA
+37 GLALPQNILAWSIMA

-61 ICLGRTRLSL
+61 VCLGRARLSL

-83 VLALPL
+83 VLPLPL

-122 NARQRELLLY
+122 TARQRNLLLY

-138 SIQALLAA
+138 SVQALLAA
-146 LQLFAPGWAWVAPD
+146 LQLFAPTLAWVSPN
-160 GGRVY
+160 GSRVY
-165 AVFQQPNVLG
+165 GVFQQPNVLG
-175 SFIATGLALAQWAL
+175 SFIATGLALALWLLLAPLSASTRRQ
-189 FLPAFSSARS
+189 LP
-199 ERQRQVLL
+199 LL
-207 FTLLT
+207 ALLT
-212 AFVTVLV
+212 AFSALLV
-219 LVQSRAGW
+219 LIQSRAAW
-227 LGGAVAASLLLWR
+227 LGGALAAALLLWR
-240 LCRRRPRT
+240 F
-248 ARLACCAL
+248 ARQSPAASRWAGGAL
-256 ALGLT
+256 LLGVALGLMG
-261 LGVTI
+261 LF
-266 QLTGFGLGEQTG
+266 TGQQELIAREG
-278 FLDRSPSNGTRLTML
+278 SNYSRLTML
-293 QDTVAMIFAK
+293 QDTLSMILAK

-317 AHFRLQTMPW
+317 AHFRLQAMPW

-356 AIVIVAGARL
+356 VLVFIAGALL

-374 REAPAG
+374 REQPAG
-380 VRVGL
+380 ARVGL

-393 IHTQLEYPFYLS
+393 VHTQLEYPFYLS

-415 LALLDGQTGEPRPQP
+415 LALLDGQTGEPRPLP
-430 FAKALSLPVAMTM
+430 FAKALSLPVATAA

-449 AFFAWQGRMALTQSE
+449 AVFAWQGRMALTQSE
-464 RTLLTTI
+464 RTMLATI
-471 DSIEQMPPPAA
+471 DSIEQMPAPAA
-482 WIYQERKTFD
+482 WLYRERKTFD

-503 TRDDALLTSYRQWA
+503 TRDDALLTGYRQWA
-517 NDYLERRIDANVYA
+517 NAYLQRRIDANVYA
-531 TLIMILRYQGAQA
+531 TLIIILRYQGAQA

-549 LREAAFLFAQDARFR
+549 QREAAFLFSRDMRFR

>member
-12 IAVLPLLLIWM
+12 IAVLLLIWM
-23 AAILPVYY
+23 AAVLPVYH

-37 GLALPQNILAWAVMA
+37 GLALPQNILAWGVMA

-61 ICLGRTRLSL
+61 VCLGRIRLSL

-114 VACLQLRL
+114 VACLQLRVT
-122 NARQRELLLY
+122 ARQRELLLF

-138 SIQALLAA
+138 GIQALLAA
-146 LQLFAPGWAWVAPD
+146 LQLFAPALAWVSPN

-165 AVFQQPNVLG
+165 GVFQQPNVLG
-175 SFIATGLALAQWAL
+175 SFIATGLALALWLLLAPFSAPTRRQIPLLAL
-189 FLPAFSSARS
+189 LAAFSA
-199 ERQRQVLL
+199 L
-207 FTLLT
+207 
-212 AFVTVLV
+212 LV
-219 LVQSRAGW
+219 LIQSRAAW
-227 LGGAVAASLLLWR
+227 LGAALAAALLLWR
-240 LCRRRPRT
+240 FARQRPAASRW
-248 ARLACCAL
+248 AGGAL
-256 ALGLT
+256 LLGAAIGLT
-261 LGVTI
+261 VLF
-266 QLTGFGLGEQTG
+266 TGFGLDGGAGLIGRE
-278 FLDRSPSNGTRLTML
+278 LSNSARLTML
-293 QDTVAMIFAK
+293 HDVGAMILAK

-345 VEGGLPALAGI
+345 VEGGLTALAGI
-356 AIVIVAGARL
+356 AIVLAAGVRL
-366 LKRAWQRD
+366 LKSAWQRD
-374 REAPAG
+374 REQPNGA
-380 VRVGL
+380 RVGL

-415 LALLDGQTGEPRPQP
+415 LALLDGQTGEPRPLP
-430 FAKALSLPVAMTM
+430 FAKALSLPVALAAL
-443 VGVLVM
+443 GVLVM
-449 AFFAWQGRMALTQSE
+449 AAFAWQGRMALTQSE
-464 RTLLTTI
+464 RTMLANI
-471 DSIEQMPPPAA
+471 DSIKQMPPPAA
-482 WIYQERKTFD
+482 WIYRERKTFD

-503 TRDDALLTSYRQWA
+503 TRDDALLTGYRQWA
-517 NDYLERRIDANVYA
+517 NAYLQRRIDANVYA
-531 TLIMILRYQGAQA
+531 TLIMILRYQGDQAQ
-544 EADAR
+544 ADAR
-549 LREAAFLFAQDARFR
+549 QREAAFLFARDARFR

>member
-23 AAILPVYY
+23 AAILPVYH

-37 GLALPQNILAWAVMA
+37 GLALPQNILAWGVMA

-61 ICLGRTRLSL
+61 VCLGRIRLSL

-114 VACLQLRL
+114 VACLQLRVT
-122 NARQRELLLY
+122 ARQRERLLF

-138 SIQALLAA
+138 GIQALLAA
-146 LQLFAPGWAWVAPD
+146 LQLFAPALAWVSPN

-165 AVFQQPNVLG
+165 GVFQQPNVLG
-175 SFIATGLALAQWAL
+175 SFIATGLALALWLLLAPFSAPTRRQIPLLAL
-189 FLPAFSSARS
+189 LAAFSA
-199 ERQRQVLL
+199 L
-207 FTLLT
+207 
-212 AFVTVLV
+212 LV
-219 LVQSRAGW
+219 LIQSRAAW
-227 LGGAVAASLLLWR
+227 LGAALAAALLLWR
-240 LCRRRPRT
+240 FARQRPAASRW
-248 ARLACCAL
+248 AGGAL
-256 ALGLT
+256 LLGAAIGLT
-261 LGVTI
+261 VLF
-266 QLTGFGLGEQTG
+266 TGFGLETSGVL
-278 FLDRSPSNGTRLTML
+278 LDREFSNSARLTML
-293 QDTVAMIFAK
+293 HDVGAMILAK

-345 VEGGLPALAGI
+345 VEGGLTALAGI
-356 AIVIVAGARL
+356 AIVLAAGVRL
-366 LKRAWQRD
+366 LKSAWQRD
-374 REAPAG
+374 REQPNGA
-380 VRVGL
+380 RVGL

-415 LALLDGQTGEPRPQP
+415 LALLDGQTGEPRQLP
-430 FAKALSLPVAMTM
+430 FAKTLSLPVALAAL
-443 VGVLVM
+443 GVLVM
-449 AFFAWQGRMALTQSE
+449 AAFAWQGRMALTQSE
-464 RTLLTTI
+464 RTMLANI

-482 WIYQERKTFD
+482 WIYRERKTFD

-503 TRDDALLTSYRQWA
+503 TRDDALLTGYRQWA
-517 NDYLERRIDANVYA
+517 NAYLQHRIDANIYA
-531 TLIMILRYQGAQA
+531 TLIMILRYQGDQAQ
-544 EADAR
+544 ADAR
-549 LREAAFLFAQDARFR
+549 QREAAFLFARDARFR

>member
-23 AAILPVYY
+23 AAILPVYH

-37 GLALPQNILAWAVMA
+37 GLALPQNILAWGVMA

-61 ICLGRTRLSL
+61 VCLGRIRLSL

-114 VACLQLRL
+114 VACLQLRVT
-122 NARQRELLLY
+122 ARQRELLLF

-138 SIQALLAA
+138 GIQALLAA
-146 LQLFAPGWAWVAPD
+146 LQLFAPALAWVSPN

-165 AVFQQPNVLG
+165 GVFQQPNVLG
-175 SFIATGLALAQWAL
+175 SFIATGLALALWLLLAPFSAPTRRQIPLLAL
-189 FLPAFSSARS
+189 LAAFSA
-199 ERQRQVLL
+199 L
-207 FTLLT
+207 
-212 AFVTVLV
+212 LV
-219 LVQSRAGW
+219 LIQSRAAW
-227 LGGAVAASLLLWR
+227 LGAALAAALLLWR
-240 LCRRRPRT
+240 FARQRPAASRW
-248 ARLACCAL
+248 AGGAL
-256 ALGLT
+256 LLGAAIGLT
-261 LGVTI
+261 VLF
-266 QLTGFGLGEQTG
+266 TGFGLETSSVL
-278 FLDRSPSNGTRLTML
+278 LDREFSNSARLTML
-293 QDTVAMIFAK
+293 HDVGAMILAK
-303 PLLGWGY
+303 PVLGWGY

-345 VEGGLPALAGI
+345 VEGGLTALAGI
-356 AIVIVAGARL
+356 AIVLAAGVRL
-366 LKRAWQRD
+366 LKSAWQRD
-374 REAPAG
+374 REQPNGA
-380 VRVGL
+380 RVGL

-415 LALLDGQTGEPRPQP
+415 LALLDGQTGEPRPLP
-430 FAKALSLPVAMTM
+430 FAKALSLPVALAAL
-443 VGVLVM
+443 GVLVM
-449 AFFAWQGRMALTQSE
+449 AAFAWQGRMALTQSE
-464 RTLLTTI
+464 RTMLANI

-482 WIYQERKTFD
+482 WIYLERKTFD

-503 TRDDALLTSYRQWA
+503 TRDDALLTGYRQWA
-517 NDYLERRIDANVYA
+517 NAYLQRRIDANVYA
-531 TLIMILRYQGAQA
+531 TLIMILRYQGDQAQ
-544 EADAR
+544 ADAR
-549 LREAAFLFAQDARFR
+549 QREAAFLFARDARFR